1 MSKSIKET
9 KFSLSIQVEN
19 DRLSSIYMC
28 VHNTWLV
35 VRFVSVIFGYKRS
48 FIESTI
54 TWLRIWFI

>member
-19 DRLSSIYMC
+19 DRLTSIYMC

-35 VRFVSVIFGYKRS
+35 VRFVSVIFGYK
-48 FIESTI
+48 
-54 TWLRIWFI
+54 